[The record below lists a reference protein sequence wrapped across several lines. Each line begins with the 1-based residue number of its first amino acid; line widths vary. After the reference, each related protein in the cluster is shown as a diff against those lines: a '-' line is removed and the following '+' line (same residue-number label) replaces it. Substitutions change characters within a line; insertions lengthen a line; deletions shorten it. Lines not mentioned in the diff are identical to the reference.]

1 MNSPRDIDR
10 RRLLALGGCGVAAA
24 AIASSDAAV
33 ATDADPFGGKAA
45 VANRAVFN
53 PLQFGAI
60 GDGVADDTRFVQ
72 KAATAAQAAGGVLLI
87 PAGHTFGTTRAIV
100 VLDGTAGVTGGG
112 TLKVLSSAQGTCGIV
127 LAGRAS
133 GHAANVSNCV
143 VEGITI
149 DCNHKRALAIYG
161 QNISHCKILRNS
173 VLNCSTSGGG
183 ILVRS
188 FIAGG
193 ASGRDNIIAF
203 NDVRCD
209 TVGTNHSVIGI
220 QCDAQSDFSP
230 YQQTLD
236 SWKVIFR
243 PTPAAYPA
251 LNDQII
257 GNTVVG
263 GYYGIALQSTYF
275 AKVIGNH
282 CSLNT
287 RCISAQ
293 NLCKGLLIQGNT
305 LQDSISAGVHI
316 AWGSIQNRIVKNKIT
331 TNRAR
336 GEALIQAYVGAKYNT
351 FSENDVTITGGAP
364 EYMAYCAVESDGCAF
379 INNRF
384 TGPVVHAYI
393 GIESGWNGAVT
404 DRASR
409 AYGSGTMQNGF
420 THTGMGNIVIS
431 GNTIIGKSDVPAIYL
446 GQISDAKGN
455 YSLHDITVTNN
466 TIVGGKHGDQ
476 LHLYEMTPGHLTIRS
491 RKGNSF
497 DQRAAASALALPL
510 AAASSAVRSEACV
523 ADPGASLLTL
533 VADHAPA
540 SARKAGVVV
549 ALRGHYAYVRTACQ
563 QSATRDIVWRLLHGL
578 GQDLR
583 RTDNRSGVLDF
594 YGERFIDKTTPPTG
608 TIEAFNA
615 SREIHSTG
623 SDESAPTKF
632 NSMFLGG
639 NHGVIGYRVTQ
650 PSHGKTDIDVGS
662 IYADGAERWV
672 LSYIVSPSDLL
683 FVRRYTGSV
692 DGWNI
697 PGRPPTGSILT
708 HVSGGTHVDRVT
720 FTSPTQMQLV
730 PILRNYVLALS
741 LDGRPLTADG
751 DYAGDKLTISEH
763 YSILNPASQQDSLV
777 AHVGASRPDYTASDI
792 AEQIRSFFEY
802 SWNPWGAMT
811 VRAVQGLRENFARHA
826 GAPGDFWGVI
836 QLQRVSALWSR
847 EVDLYIPDVSP
858 VSGYDFRN
866 KANITANAALVQVP
880 AAACADPADPASHF
894 CQIGRTGGAVTSS
907 EAYGLSRASGLG
919 VPATRAASVRNVMFF
934 SPAEKQYPVAI
945 DVAAGSGVG
954 GRILTATAFRAPFL
968 PTDASLTIP
977 GVIVTMDGR
986 HYGYITSHRSQT
998 AKAVAVPAAL
1008 RGLPIKVIKSD
1019 RNVTLHSNLVGR
1031 DGEITIDVAGSYGD
1045 VVLRIGA

>member
-1 MNSPRDIDR
+1 MESSRNIDR
-10 RRLLALGGCGVAAA
+10 RQLFVIGGGVAAA
-24 AIASSDAAV
+24 AAFAPTSAAT
-33 ATDADPFGGKAA
+33 AADADPFGAVAA
-45 VANRAVFN
+45 LANRAVFN
-53 PLQFGAI
+53 PLEFGAV
-60 GDGVADDTRFVQ
+60 GDGVADDTRSVQ
-72 KAATAAQAAGGVLLI
+72 KAATAAQAAGGVLLL
-87 PAGHTFGTTRAIV
+87 PAGHTFGITQAIV
-100 VLDGTAGVTGGG
+100 VLNGTAGVTGGG
-112 TLKVLSSAQGTCGIV
+112 TLKVLSSAQATCGIV

-133 GHAANVSNCV
+133 GHATNVSNCV
-143 VEGITI
+143 IEAITV

-161 QNISHCKILRNS
+161 QNISNCKIVRNS
-173 VLNCSTSGGG
+173 VLNCSASGVG

-188 FIAGG
+188 LISGR
-193 ASGRDNIIAF
+193 ASGSSNIIAF
-203 NDVRCD
+203 NEVHCDVI
-209 TVGTNHSVIGI
+209 GTNHSVIGI

-230 YQQTLD
+230 YKQTLD
-236 SWKVIFR
+236 SWKAIFR
-243 PTPAAYPA
+243 ATPAAYPA

-305 LQDSISAGVHI
+305 LQDSISAGVHV
-316 AWGSIQNRIVKNKIT
+316 AWGSIQNRVVKNKIT

-351 FSENDVTITGGAP
+351 FSENDVTISGGAP

-379 INNRF
+379 IDNKF
-384 TGPVVHAYI
+384 SGPVVHAYI
-393 GIESGWNGAVT
+393 GIESGWNGAVA

-420 THTGMGNIVIS
+420 THTGMGNIVVS
-431 GNTIIGKSDVPAIYL
+431 GNTINGKSDVPAIYL

-466 TIVGGKHGDQ
+466 TIVGGKQGDQ
-476 LHLYEMTPGHLTIRS
+476 LHIYEMAPGHLTIKS
-491 RKGNSF
+491 RTGNSF
-497 DQRAAASALALPL
+497 DQRAAASALAVPL
-510 AAASSAVRSEACV
+510 AAASSAVRSEPDV

-533 VADHAPA
+533 VADRAPA
-540 SARKAGVVV
+540 SERRADTIV
-549 ALRGHYAYVRTACQ
+549 ALQGHYAYVRTACQ

-594 YGERFIDKTTPPTG
+594 YGERFIDKATPPAQ
-608 TIEAFNA
+608 TISAFNA
-615 SREIHSTG
+615 STEIHATG
-623 SDESAPTKF
+623 SDESNATKL
-632 NSMFLGG
+632 NSMVLGG
-639 NHGVIGYRVTQ
+639 NHGVIGYQVTE
-650 PSHGKTDIDVGS
+650 PSHGKSNVDVGS
-662 IYADGAERWV
+662 IYSDGASRWV
-672 LSYIVSPSDLL
+672 LSFIVSPSNLL
-683 FVRRYTGSV
+683 FVRRYAGTMQRWS
-692 DGWNI
+692 I
-697 PGRPPTGSILT
+697 PGNPPVGSTLT
-708 HVSGGTHVDRVT
+708 HVSGGRNTADVHFAST
-720 FTSPTQMQLV
+720 KQLQLV
-730 PILRNYVLALS
+730 PILRNYVLAMS
-741 LDGRPLTADG
+741 LDGRPLVADG
-751 DYAGDKLTISEH
+751 LYAGDKLTISEH
-763 YSILNPASQQDSLV
+763 YSVLNPASQQDSLV
-777 AHVGASRPDYTASDI
+777 AAVGASRPDYTAPGI

-802 SWNPWGAMT
+802 SWNPWGALT
-811 VRAVQGLRENFARHA
+811 VRAVQGVRENFARYA

-836 QLQRVSALWSR
+836 QLQRVSTLWAK
-847 EVDLYIPDVSP
+847 EVDLYVPNVSA
-858 VSGYDFRN
+858 VSGYDLRD

-880 AAACADPADPASHF
+880 AAACANPSDPASHF
-894 CQIGRTGGAVTSS
+894 CQIGKSGGVVTSS

-919 VPATRAASVRNVMFF
+919 LPATRAASVRNVMFF
-934 SPAEKQYPVAI
+934 SPAKKQYPVAI
-945 DVAAGSGVG
+945 DAGGGEGVSGQ
-954 GRILTATAFRAPFL
+954 ILTATAFRAPFL